1 MKPATTLVLL
11 ATLSTACAPDI
22 IDGVW
27 QFSMQATDQASDAC
41 TDSISH
47 NFSFGWVPAEDEDD
61 EDPDWN
67 VSEDQ
72 AQSDQ
77 IFYGLITS
85 TGLDA
90 ATLIIGT
97 EAYPGVHESD
107 GSWTFVWTAMT
118 TSSDENAH
126 ASGYQFSATADQT
139 REVIFELQNDGDV
152 LQGTQ
157 YSTASSTQN
166 WSESDSWNSK
176 ALIDYLAGNG
186 NRGQIPS
193 SNYLV
198 TDDDDP
204 KSEPGS
210 TVPQDNE
217 ADAFDCDDDLCMLNR
232 MTSCDESWPIDAVR
246 TTLSTGEDYEGVVG
260 AGQASGY

>member
-1 MKPATTLVLL
+1 MKPANTLVLL

-27 QFSMQATDQASDAC
+27 QFSMQATDQSAEAC
-41 TDSISH
+41 TESVSH
-47 NFSFGWVPAEDEDD
+47 NFSFGWVPAEDV

-67 VSEDQ
+67 ESEDE
-72 AQSDQ
+72 ALSDQ

-85 TGLDA
+85 TGPDA
-90 ATLIIGT
+90 ATLILGT

-107 GSWTFVWTAMT
+107 GSWTFVWTSMT
-118 TSSDENAH
+118 TSSDDDVH

-139 REVIFELQNDGDV
+139 REVTFELQNDGDV

-157 YSTASSTQN
+157 YSNSSTTQN
-166 WSESDSWNSK
+166 WTESDSWNTK
-176 ALIDYLAGNG
+176 ALTPYLAGAG
-186 NRGQIPS
+186 TRGQIPS
-193 SNYLV
+193 FNYLV

-204 KSEPGS
+204 KSAPGS
-210 TVPQDNE
+210 TMPQYNE
-217 ADAFDCDDDLCMLNR
+217 GESFDCDDDLCMLNR
-232 MTSCDESWPIDAVR
+232 MITCDDGWPIDAVR

>member
-11 ATLSTACAPDI
+11 AALSTACAPDI

-27 QFSMQATDQASDAC
+27 QFSMQATDQAADAC
-41 TDSISH
+41 TESVSH
-47 NFSFGWVPAEDEDD
+47 NFTFGWVPAEAE
-61 EDPDWN
+61 EDPDWIE
-67 VSEDQ
+67 SEDE
-72 AQSDQ
+72 ALSDQ

-90 ATLIIGT
+90 ASLIIGT

-107 GSWTFVWTAMT
+107 GSWTFVWTSMT

-126 ASGYQFSATADQT
+126 ASGYEFSDTADQT
-139 REVIFELQNDGDV
+139 REVTFELQNDGDV

-157 YSTASSTQN
+157 YSTEATTQN
-166 WSESDSWNSK
+166 WSESDSWNDK
-176 ALIDYLAGNG
+176 ALQNYLAANG

-193 SNYLV
+193 FNYLV

-204 KSEPGS
+204 KSPPG
-210 TVPQDNE
+210 TTLPLYNE
-217 ADAFDCDDDLCMLNR
+217 AESFDCDDDPCMLNR
-232 MTSCDESWPIDAVR
+232 MTGCDESWPIDAVR

-260 AGQASGY
+260 AGQQSGY